1 MKKSMFTTM
10 PEWANHAVT
19 LPLATVDNDSK
30 DTAGSLNHE
39 QVAACENLLGRNLI
53 SSSAGTGKTSVL
65 IARMRYIKAQY
76 PSSTILM
83 VSFTKKAVLE
93 LQQRIGYAEGVT
105 ICTFHSLAYRILRSS
120 GKDFSLQT
128 NESGLLT
135 PFVENT
141 NTTVE
146 AVRHSL
152 HGAKANEETIEIQHS
167 YLEFLQENHLVTFD
181 TMQLMALNLLKEDD
195 NLKNLW
201 QSKFELILV
210 DEYMDSDAV
219 QVALTELLSEATGNL
234 TVVGDKKQQIYS
246 FRDAVPNVM
255 NDFAKTSSVFE
266 LNINYRSNPAILG
279 LANRVMNTNR
289 PLVAAINEEPIY
301 PFYYTAQDSTDE
313 AKTVTDEIM
322 RLHKNG
328 MPYKDMVVIYRSSRA
343 ATAIYQE
350 LLRRKI
356 PVVSKSNLQTKYN
369 QRPYSFV
376 VKLFRYMVNTQ
387 SKQAF
392 KDIMPILY
400 LKQERFKDIEAIVKD
415 KGCSYTEA
423 ARSLELPSFT
433 KRYLDD
439 LSSAIDTVANLSP
452 SMALET
458 LCRHGFKKYVGFR
471 YIHAIDSLIIELKEF
486 STITAFLANVD
497 KKCEEIAVARKLAS
511 KSSDYIQLMTIHA
524 TKGMEFPVVFLI
536 GANDG
541 CIPSSRSEN
550 IDEEKRLLYVAITR
564 AKEQLF
570 ISYPRISD
578 NSSYYNKP
586 SRFLQEAYSV

>member
-1 MKKSMFTTM
+1 MKKSMFTTT
-10 PEWANHAVT
+10 PQWVNHAIT
-19 LPLATVDNDSK
+19 LPLATVDSNSK

-39 QVAACENLLGRNLI
+39 QVAACENLIGRNLI

-83 VSFTKKAVLE
+83 ISFTKKAVLE

-152 HGAKANEETIEIQHS
+152 HGAKANEETIEIQRR

-201 QSKFELILV
+201 QSKFEFILV

-255 NDFAKTSSVFE
+255 TDFAKTSSVFE

-400 LKQERFKDIEAIVKD
+400 LKQERFKDIEAIIKD

-423 ARSLELPSFT
+423 VRSLELPPFT
-433 KRYLDD
+433 KRYVDD
-439 LSSAIDTVANLSP
+439 LSSAIDTSTNLPP
-452 SMALET
+452 SKALET
-458 LCRHGFKKYVGFR
+458 LCRHGFKQFVGLR
-471 YIHAIDSLIIELKEF
+471 YIHTLDSFIKELNAFPLILD
-486 STITAFLANVD
+486 FLDCVD
-497 KKCEEIAVARKLAS
+497 KNQEEMSIARKLAS
-511 KSSDYIQLMTIHA
+511 KSCDYIQLMTIHA
-524 TKGMEFPVVFLI
+524 AKGMEFPVVFLI

-541 CIPSSRSEN
+541 CIPLSRSEN

-586 SRFLQEAYSV
+586 SRFLQEAYSI

>member
-1 MKKSMFTTM
+1 MKKSMFTTK
-10 PEWANHAVT
+10 PQWANHAVI

-30 DTAGSLNHE
+30 GTAGSLNHE
-39 QVAACENLLGRNLI
+39 QVAACENLIGRNLI
-53 SSSAGTGKTSVL
+53 SSTAGTGKTSVL
-65 IARMRYIKAQY
+65 IARMRYIKAKY
-76 PSSTILM
+76 PSSTVLM
-83 VSFTKKAVLE
+83 ISFTKKAVLE
-93 LQQRIGYAEGVT
+93 LQQRIGYVEGVT

-120 GKDFSLQT
+120 GKVFSLQT

-152 HGAKANEETIEIQHS
+152 HGAKANEETLKVQRR

-181 TMQLMALNLLKEDD
+181 TMQFMALNLLKEDD

-201 QSKFELILV
+201 QSKFEFILV

-219 QVALTELLSEATGNL
+219 QVALVELLSEATGNL
-234 TVVGDKKQQIYS
+234 TVVGDRKQQIYS

-255 NDFAKTSSVFE
+255 TDFAKTSSVFE

-301 PFYYTAQDSTDE
+301 PFYYTAQDSIDE
-313 AKTVTDEIM
+313 AKTVTNEIM
-322 RLHKNG
+322 RLHKKG
-328 MPYKDMVVIYRSSRA
+328 MPYKDMVVIYRSSST

-376 VKLFRYMVNTQ
+376 IKLFRYMMNTQ

-400 LKQERFKDIEAIVKD
+400 LKQERFKAIEAIVKD

-423 ARSLELPSFT
+423 ARSLELPTFT
-433 KRYLDD
+433 KRYVDD
-439 LSSAIDTVANLSP
+439 LSSAIDMAANLSP

-458 LCRHGFKKYVGFR
+458 LCRHGLKKFVGWR
-471 YIHAIDSLIIELKEF
+471 YIYALDSLIKDLKEF
-486 STITAFLANVD
+486 S
-497 KKCEEIAVARKLAS
+497 
-511 KSSDYIQLMTIHA
+511 
-524 TKGMEFPVVFLI
+524 LI
-536 GANDG
+536 
-541 CIPSSRSEN
+541 S
-550 IDEEKRLLYVAITR
+550 
-564 AKEQLF
+564 F
-570 ISYPRISD
+570 
-578 NSSYYNKP
+578 
-586 SRFLQEAYSV
+586 F

>member
-1 MKKSMFTTM
+1 MKKSMFTTK
-10 PEWANHAVT
+10 PQWVNHAVT
-19 LPLATVDNDSK
+19 LPLATVESGNK

-39 QVAACENLLGRNLI
+39 QVAACENLIGRNLI

-83 VSFTKKAVLE
+83 ISFTKKAVLE

-146 AVRHSL
+146 VVRHSL
-152 HGAKANEETIEIQHS
+152 HGAKANEETIEIHRR

-201 QSKFELILV
+201 QSKFEFILV

-255 NDFAKTSSVFE
+255 TDFAKTSSVFE

-376 VKLFRYMVNTQ
+376 IKLFRYMMNTQ

-423 ARSLELPSFT
+423 ARSLELPTFT
-433 KRYLDD
+433 KRYVDD
-439 LSSAIDTVANLSP
+439 LSSAIDMAANLSP

-458 LCRHGFKKYVGFR
+458 LCRHGLKKFVGWR
-471 YIHAIDSLIIELKEF
+471 YIYALDSLIKDLKEF
-486 STITAFLANVD
+486 SLISFFLAWED
-497 KKCEEIAVARKLAS
+497 KKREEISIARKLAS
-511 KSSDYIQLMTIHA
+511 KSNDYIQLMTIHA

-541 CIPSSRSEN
+541 CIPLSRSEN

-586 SRFLQEAYSV
+586 SRFLQEAYSI

>member
-1 MKKSMFTTM
+1 MKKSMFTTK
-10 PEWANHAVT
+10 PQWVNHAVT
-19 LPLATVDNDSK
+19 LPLATVESGNK

-39 QVAACENLLGRNLI
+39 QVAACENLIGRNLI

-83 VSFTKKAVLE
+83 ISFTKKAVLE

-152 HGAKANEETIEIQHS
+152 HGAKANEETIEIQRR

-181 TMQLMALNLLKEDD
+181 TMQFMALNLLKEDD

-201 QSKFELILV
+201 QSKFEFILV
-210 DEYMDSDAV
+210 DEYMDSDAI
-219 QVALTELLSEATGNL
+219 QVALVELLSEATGNL
-234 TVVGDKKQQIYS
+234 TVVGDRKQQIYS

-255 NDFAKTSSVFE
+255 TDFAKTSSVFE

-400 LKQERFKDIEAIVKD
+400 LKQERFKDIEAIIKD

-423 ARSLELPSFT
+423 VRSLELPSFT
-433 KRYLDD
+433 KRYVDD
-439 LSSAIDTVANLSP
+439 LSSAIDMAANLSP

-458 LCRHGFKKYVGFR
+458 LCRHGLKKFVGWR
-471 YIHAIDSLIIELKEF
+471 YIYALDSLIKDLKEF
-486 STITAFLANVD
+486 S
-497 KKCEEIAVARKLAS
+497 
-511 KSSDYIQLMTIHA
+511 
-524 TKGMEFPVVFLI
+524 LI
-536 GANDG
+536 
-541 CIPSSRSEN
+541 S
-550 IDEEKRLLYVAITR
+550 
-564 AKEQLF
+564 F
-570 ISYPRISD
+570 
-578 NSSYYNKP
+578 
-586 SRFLQEAYSV
+586 F

>member
-1 MKKSMFTTM
+1 MKKSMFTTK
-10 PEWANHAVT
+10 PQWVNHAVT
-19 LPLATVDNDSK
+19 LPLATVESGNK

-39 QVAACENLLGRNLI
+39 QVAACENLIGRNLI

-83 VSFTKKAVLE
+83 ISFTKKAVLE

-146 AVRHSL
+146 VVRHSL
-152 HGAKANEETIEIQHS
+152 HGAKANEETIEIQRR

-201 QSKFELILV
+201 QSKFEFILV

-255 NDFAKTSSVFE
+255 TDFAKTSSVFE

-376 VKLFRYMVNTQ
+376 IKLFRYMMNTQ

-423 ARSLELPSFT
+423 ARSLELPTFT
-433 KRYLDD
+433 KRYVDD
-439 LSSAIDTVANLSP
+439 LSSAIDMAANLSP

-458 LCRHGFKKYVGFR
+458 LCRHGLKKFVGWR
-471 YIHAIDSLIIELKEF
+471 YIYALDSLIKDLKEF
-486 STITAFLANVD
+486 SLISFFLAWED
-497 KKCEEIAVARKLAS
+497 KKREEISIARKLAS
-511 KSSDYIQLMTIHA
+511 KSNDYIQLMTIHA

-541 CIPSSRSEN
+541 CIPLSRSEN

-586 SRFLQEAYSV
+586 SRFLQEAYSI